1 MNPVGRAA
9 TVEEYRDFGER
20 QTADSPCFRDWAL
33 GVAGDPEVLALL
45 DTLPPP
51 SASPTWS
58 SRPPGGT
65 APPAVRTT
73 GCAPFCCGAGTASA
87 RPR

>member
-1 MNPVGRAA
+1 MNPVGSAA

-51 SASPTWS
+51 MGGEVSRSLDTVS
-58 SRPPGGT
+58 SKR
-65 APPAVRTT
+65 
-73 GCAPFCCGAGTASA
+73 A
-87 RPR
+87 R